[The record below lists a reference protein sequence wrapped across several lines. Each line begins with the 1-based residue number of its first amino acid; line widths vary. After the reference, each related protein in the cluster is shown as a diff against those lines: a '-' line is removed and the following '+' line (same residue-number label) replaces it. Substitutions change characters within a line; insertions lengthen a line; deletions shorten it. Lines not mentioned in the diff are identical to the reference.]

1 MTMKASNQLP
11 LSSAAMATAM
21 LLVLWTSPP
30 RNALAAKANA
40 KSSQLEADVRQLVE
54 QNCGKCHNSARETA
68 KPAALKVFDLVEDD
82 WTASMSSEQLPKV
95 IGRLKGVDLA
105 PGKLRQA
112 EEFIKGKLDE
122 RAALK
127 R

>member
-1 MTMKASNQLP
+1 MKASNHLP
-11 LSSAAMATAM
+11 LWSAAIAAAM
-21 LLVLWTSPP
+21 LLVLVTSPS
-30 RNALAAKANA
+30 RNALAAKAST

-54 QNCGKCHNSARETA
+54 ERCGKCHNSTRETA

-82 WTASMSSEQLPKV
+82 WTASMSSEQLPRV

-122 RAALK
+122 RAAGK

>member
-1 MTMKASNQLP
+1 MKASNRLP
-11 LSSAAMATAM
+11 LSSVVMAAAM
-21 LLVLWTSPP
+21 LLVLRTSPP
-30 RNALAAKANA
+30 RDALAAKANA